1 MTWFWL
7 VIFYSFGGY
16 LLEKGYAAA
25 VRSPHRVRKC
35 FLLLPLCP
43 VYGLYQDFI
52 GDPGMFFI
60 LCIPSA
66 ILLVAAKYFLL

>member
-25 VRSPHRVRKC
+25 RALAAPGAQVLSAAAAVPGVRAGDARGGASARRRVRSHSGGSC
-35 FLLLPLCP
+35 S
-43 VYGLYQDFI
+43 
-52 GDPGMFFI
+52 M
-60 LCIPSA
+60 
-66 ILLVAAKYFLL
+66 AA

>member
-25 VRSPHRVRKC
+25 
-35 FLLLPLCP
+35 
-43 VYGLYQDFI
+43 
-52 GDPGMFFI
+52 
-60 LCIPSA
+60 
-66 ILLVAAKYFLL
+66 AKKIYLA

>member
-35 FLLLPLCP
+35 FLLLPLSHSGGSCS
-43 VYGLYQDFI
+43 
-52 GDPGMFFI
+52 M
-60 LCIPSA
+60 
-66 ILLVAAKYFLL
+66 AA